1 MLPDPTISL
10 PPDWLIRASVAAVW
24 LYEGFWCKLLGRAA
38 QQLEVVGAV
47 PFLADA
53 LASRVLFLLG
63 MVEVGLAIWVLS
75 GYRPGLC
82 AIAQTALLVGM
93 NSAGIF
99 WARHKIHD
107 PAGMVLKNAAFLM
120 LAWVGAA
127 SQKVPLDGWPR

>member
-1 MLPDPTISL
+1 
-10 PPDWLIRASVAAVW
+10 VW
-24 LYEGFWCKLLGRAA
+24 LYEGLWCKLLGRAP

-47 PFLADA
+47 PFLPET
-53 LASRVLFLLG
+53 LANRFLFFLG
-63 MVEVGLAIWVLS
+63 AVEVGLAVWVLS

-99 WARHKIHD
+99 WAHHKIHD
-107 PAGMVLKNAAFLM
+107 PAGMVLKNAALLV

-127 SQKVPLDGWPR
+127 IHKGGS